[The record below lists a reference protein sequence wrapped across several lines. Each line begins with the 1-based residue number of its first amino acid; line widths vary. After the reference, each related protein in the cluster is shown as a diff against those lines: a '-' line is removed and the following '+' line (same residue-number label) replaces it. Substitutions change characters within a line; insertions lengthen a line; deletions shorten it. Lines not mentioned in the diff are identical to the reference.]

1 MDQRLIGFLLGDRQ
15 HPAALFEARR
25 DAIFDEAHKGFDG
38 SQARVAGTGTI
49 APLGLQMREKIHHQ
63 LGIEMLQTGF
73 PIGME
78 QFWSLRN
85 ARPRRCIRVV

>member
-1 MDQRLIGFLLGDRQ
+1 MDQRLIGFLLGYRQ

-25 DAIFDEAHKGFDG
+25 DAVFDESHKGFDG

-63 LGIEMLQTGF
+63 LGIEML
-73 PIGME
+73 
-78 QFWSLRN
+78 
-85 ARPRRCIRVV
+85 